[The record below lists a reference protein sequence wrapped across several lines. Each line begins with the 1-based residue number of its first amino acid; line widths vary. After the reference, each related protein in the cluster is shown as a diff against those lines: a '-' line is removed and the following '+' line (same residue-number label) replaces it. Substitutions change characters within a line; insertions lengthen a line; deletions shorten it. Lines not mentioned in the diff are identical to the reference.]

1 MTRSDTGI
9 SILHYKNK
17 VFEDGSE
24 DTATNV
30 NVDFEA
36 TTQTEAS
43 AVASPAPKKKKS
55 RVTRVIRSTSSEST
69 NKVNV
74 AITLEEFEKL
84 REESVAEN
92 RLMIVRFFSHW
103 CKSCKAVEPMYRR
116 LARKNPQVSFV
127 DIPISKENEELRD
140 VLNIVSV
147 PFGHIYHPTAG
158 LMEELQMGKRF
169 WNDFQDIFYRY
180 TKGVCEVLDD
190 FEYSDPLV
198 KRQKINF

>member
-103 CKSCKAVEPMYRR
+103 CK
-116 LARKNPQVSFV
+116 VSL
-127 DIPISKENEELRD
+127 S
-140 VLNIVSV
+140 
-147 PFGHIYHPTAG
+147 
-158 LMEELQMGKRF
+158 
-169 WNDFQDIFYRY
+169 
-180 TKGVCEVLDD
+180 
-190 FEYSDPLV
+190 
-198 KRQKINF
+198 